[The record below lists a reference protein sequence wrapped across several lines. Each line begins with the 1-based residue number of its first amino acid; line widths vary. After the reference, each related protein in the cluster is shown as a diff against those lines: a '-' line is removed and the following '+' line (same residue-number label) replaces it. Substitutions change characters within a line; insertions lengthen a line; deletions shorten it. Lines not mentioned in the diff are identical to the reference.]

1 MDNGR
6 NTIIRSVLM
15 IGLVKIKNPYQ
26 DMYRSPNSLRLRGA
40 CLMVKKCLLMTR
52 LIFQPSI
59 SLFGCENDVNLSF
72 SDRLLMCKNTIL
84 IYYQHMGQFF
94 LVGAKCSLTCL

>member
-1 MDNGR
+1 MIELLEVKVSVFLTVGWLRKNFEKRKLLRETENVLKRLQRGVYNILCSEMDNGR

-40 CLMVKKCLLMTR
+40 R
-52 LIFQPSI
+52 
-59 SLFGCENDVNLSF
+59 
-72 SDRLLMCKNTIL
+72 NT
-84 IYYQHMGQFF
+84 
-94 LVGAKCSLTCL
+94 

>member
-1 MDNGR
+1 MCSNDYKEVCITYYSEMDNGR

-40 CLMVKKCLLMTR
+40 R
-52 LIFQPSI
+52 
-59 SLFGCENDVNLSF
+59 
-72 SDRLLMCKNTIL
+72 NT
-84 IYYQHMGQFF
+84 
-94 LVGAKCSLTCL
+94 

>member
-1 MDNGR
+1 MCSDDYKEVCITYCSEMDNGR

-40 CLMVKKCLLMTR
+40 R
-52 LIFQPSI
+52 
-59 SLFGCENDVNLSF
+59 
-72 SDRLLMCKNTIL
+72 NT
-84 IYYQHMGQFF
+84 
-94 LVGAKCSLTCL
+94 